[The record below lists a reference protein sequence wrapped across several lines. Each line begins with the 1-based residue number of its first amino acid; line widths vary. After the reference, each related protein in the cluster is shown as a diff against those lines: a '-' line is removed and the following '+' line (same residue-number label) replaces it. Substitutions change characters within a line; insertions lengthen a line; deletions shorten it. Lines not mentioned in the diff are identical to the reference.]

1 MECAI
6 CKESVADFKLISPS
20 AVKGDPTP
28 RLKVATPEF
37 RSSDLLPSSS
47 FSSIGNDNLDEL
59 QSAFDFGLEFGV
71 IRASTPKLERQPRT
85 PVPAE
90 LGGSTGPIHK
100 MRKGEDDLVLRI
112 DNVPWVGTSFQPFA
126 CLLLIKTQDI
136 TPGQILRWLQQP
148 VSRVHVL
155 LDPKGKTLSHAYV
168 EVGDASVAGAILRGE
183 AYSISGKKERGSV
196 LGRGRRARGVT
207 VTRSSQ
213 QELMRDVCISTT
225 VNPVWR

>member
-6 CKESVADFKLISPS
+6 CKESVADFKLISPI
-20 AVKGDPTP
+20 AAKGDPAP
-28 RLKVATPEF
+28 RLKVATSEF
-37 RSSDLLPSSS
+37 RPSDLSSS
-47 FSSIGNDNLDEL
+47 FSSIGNDNVDEL

-71 IRASTPKLERQPRT
+71 IRASTPKLERPPRT
-85 PVPAE
+85 PIPAE
-90 LGGSTGPIHK
+90 LGGSAGPLRK
-100 MRKGEDDLVLRI
+100 LKKGEDSLVLRI
-112 DNVPWVGTSFQPFA
+112 DNVPWVRLLHQSFT
-126 CLLLIKTQDI
+126 CILLIMNKDI

-168 EVGDASVAGAILRGE
+168 EVADASVAGAILRGE

-213 QELMRDVCISTT
+213 QELMRDVCI
-225 VNPVWR
+225 